1 MKSLL
6 LNSLLYT
13 ASVFSPL
20 FVSPSL
26 SQNAAS
32 QQTAKETRHL
42 GFHGIAV
49 GQPVSTLPFLCNDSG
64 GSCEGSVDDNI
75 VFVNTRNSKVE
86 KIEVGYVG
94 PLRIADKLLEPPP
107 ITLAQA
113 FKLHSLQAGGR
124 PSVLEY
130 QEWNPG
136 KYWLVDMAN
145 QIEYWTDID
154 PKLALSPQG
163 IGNNRVTEVDYLPS
177 GDVRLIKSCAAYGAE
192 VGKCNTFSKPLGTT
206 EAESLLAAAKRSALY
221 VPAAPSRVPQLSSYM
236 RDVGLLYIETV
247 ERGVDVMVD
256 RDIPFELRRKQSQEQ
271 FKLLRGLE
279 DRIEIHTE
287 TQADKDFYEY
297 GLKRL
302 STLGEADAA
311 STDLSFALID
321 LARITGKLTDQQ
333 KAESAVRAAKKTIE
347 PYLRCKDYLRPRI
360 KDGEYD
366 LAKLLRD
373 YCN

>member
-1 MKSLL
+1 
-6 LNSLLYT
+6 
-13 ASVFSPL
+13 
-20 FVSPSL
+20 
-26 SQNAAS
+26 
-32 QQTAKETRHL
+32 
-42 GFHGIAV
+42 
-49 GQPVSTLPFLCNDSG
+49 
-64 GSCEGSVDDNI
+64 
-75 VFVNTRNSKVE
+75 
-86 KIEVGYVG
+86 
-94 PLRIADKLLEPPP
+94 
-107 ITLAQA
+107 
-113 FKLHSLQAGGR
+113 
-124 PSVLEY
+124 
-130 QEWNPG
+130 
-136 KYWLVDMAN
+136 
-145 QIEYWTDID
+145 
-154 PKLALSPQG
+154 
-163 IGNNRVTEVDYLPS
+163 
-177 GDVRLIKSCAAYGAE
+177 
-192 VGKCNTFSKPLGTT
+192 
-206 EAESLLAAAKRSALY
+206 
-221 VPAAPSRVPQLSSYM
+221 M